1 MTSPARC
8 RTTLLVCGLVGM
20 FVGAWAQA
28 PSPAAS
34 PVALPAGSPAVA
46 VPAADEGLRELAP
59 PPGAYR
65 YNAGGR
71 RDPFMSLVRRGG
83 AAKEDEAKRK
93 QGIEGLLI
101 SELALQGII
110 KTADGY
116 IAFFAGPNGKSYWV
130 KNNQRFYDGQLIGID
145 ATTATFKQEV
155 SDPLNPVKTRDVKK
169 YLYPSEEAT
178 Q

>member
-1 MTSPARC
+1 MRSPTLC
-8 RTTLLVCGLVGM
+8 LSTLLACALAGM
-20 FVGAWAQA
+20 SAPAWAQA
-28 PSPAAS
+28 PSPAS
-34 PVALPAGSPAVA
+34 SPAASSTVA
-46 VPAADEGLRELAP
+46 VPAPDEGLRELAP
-59 PPGAYR
+59 APGGYR

-93 QGIEGLLI
+93 QGIEGLMI
-101 SELALQGII
+101 SELALQGIV
-110 KTADGY
+110 KTVDGY

>member
-1 MTSPARC
+1 MRSPTASLS
-8 RTTLLVCGLVGM
+8 TLLVCCLAGASAL
-20 FVGAWAQA
+20 AWAQA
-28 PSPAAS
+28 PSSAS
-34 PVALPAGSPAVA
+34 SPATSPTIA
-46 VPAADEGLRELAP
+46 VPAPDEGLRELAP
-59 PPGAYR
+59 APGGYR

-101 SELALQGII
+101 SELALQGIV
-110 KTADGY
+110 KTVDGY